1 LPDWND
7 PIRTGPGVTVI
18 IVNYN
23 SAKNLK
29 IVLESVEA
37 TLELDYS
44 PMEVIIVDNGSTD
57 GTDKALQE
65 LLSKHANKG
74 VNAKFIKLHK
84 NVGFGAANN
93 IGYAHCESSS
103 KYVALI
109 NSDLAPAKRSLTSF
123 VNYMEKHPETA
134 GVQGKILTW
143 DGNRIDNAGRY
154 FSRSWFMLPRGVMKP
169 ARTKYPESSVTYL
182 DGAYSVYSVAAI
194 RKVRTF
200 FIKEFFLYG
209 DDYEI
214 GLRLWESGF
223 ALHYCDVIAGRH
235 YRGAT
240 MEGIEASLAY
250 FQWQGLIGTIVAHDP
265 YWFIM
270 VPLRLPF
277 IFRSTTTYAKFATKG
292 ALRGITLGL
301 RLKRR
306 CGRMS
311 RNRGP
316 RLAHLPLLKLW
327 ALLLKMTLIGQ
338 GKEASNARGGIFLH
352 HSLARLLEDS
362 EVGLRT

>member
-1 LPDWND
+1 M
-7 PIRTGPGVTVI
+7 TVI

-23 SAKNLK
+23 SAKNIK
-29 IVLESVEA
+29 VVLESVRA

-57 GTDKALQE
+57 DTDKTLQE
-65 LLSKHANKG
+65 LLSKHASKG
-74 VNAKFIKLHK
+74 VNVKFIKLQK
-84 NVGFGAANN
+84 NLGFGAANN
-93 IGYAHCESSS
+93 IGYAHCDSSS

-109 NSDLAPAKRSLTSF
+109 NSDLAPARRSLTAF
-123 VNYMEKHPETA
+123 VDYMERHPEAA

-169 ARTKYPESSVTYL
+169 ARTEYPEGPVTYL

-194 RKVRTF
+194 RKIRTF
-200 FIKEFFLYG
+200 FVEEFFLYG

-214 GLRLWESGF
+214 GLRLWEAGF
-223 ALHYCDVIAGRH
+223 ALCYFDVIAGRH

-250 FQWQGLIGTIVAHDP
+250 FQWQGLIGTIVVHDP
-265 YWFIM
+265 YWFVL

-277 IFRSTTTYAKFATKG
+277 IFRSTAAYAKFATKG

-306 CGRMS
+306 FGRMS
-311 RNRGP
+311 RNRVP
-316 RLAHLPLLKLW
+316 RLSHLPLLKLW

-352 HSLARLLEDS
+352 YSLARLLDS
-362 EVGLRT
+362 DARHRTRGGLDRQLATK